1 MMLPVYQ
8 STDTYKQAQSIFS
21 GKEESHSGLWFERF
35 YEYQIFNN
43 DGSPITGN
51 EKKQT
56 KINEKEAFFRT
67 FGGNL
72 GTRECG
78 NEKNLQNYALRQF
91 SLCQAQGGQSA
102 VYQNDW
108 LMAIGLGNSHPLEN
122 GLLWHPTLGVP
133 YFQGSTVKG
142 MAKALMEKWGAE
154 PQIIKKWFG
163 SVNAITSPTADFEKI
178 FGKSLTDAFP
188 SQLNTQQSDEQD
200 QATGAFIFLDAIPI
214 KPVMLKQSIMTPHYS
229 NWYQEGDTDPTNKDV
244 QPGDWHSPT
253 PIKFLAVEK
262 AIMQFGVIPRLGA
275 KVNDDELEQINNV
288 IAMALEH
295 LGIGSKTA
303 TGYGKM
309 AKDKKADN
317 ELKESYEQIQIKV
330 QKELELQNKLS
341 NASEIES
348 NLVEQIAQNNWETS
362 NDAIKHSFT
371 QAIPKWLEILQAN
384 PKERNAIE
392 EFYRIAYIHYPK
404 QLANPKKA
412 KENQKEW
419 ILPLLELYKS

>member
-1 MMLPVYQ
+1 MMLPIYQ

-67 FGGNL
+67 FGGER
-72 GTRECG
+72 GIRECG
-78 NEKNLQNYALRQF
+78 NTKNLQNYALRQL

-133 YFQGSTVKG
+133 YFQGSTIKG

-178 FGKSLTDAFP
+178 FGKSIIEAFP
-188 SQLNTQQSDEQD
+188 NQLNTQQSDEQD

-214 KPVMLKQSIMTPHYS
+214 KPVMLKPSIMTPHYS
-229 NWYQEGDTDPTNKDV
+229 NWYQKGDTDPTNKDV

-275 KVNDDELEQINNV
+275 EVNDDELEQINNV

-295 LGIGSKTA
+295 LFCCLVLMMIVCCQNGARCCGQIIKTVRIKKRCCQALAIRLCLLMNLSKA
-303 TGYGKM
+303 VRILM
-309 AKDKKADN
+309 
-317 ELKESYEQIQIKV
+317 
-330 QKELELQNKLS
+330 
-341 NASEIES
+341 SE
-348 NLVEQIAQNNWETS
+348 
-362 NDAIKHSFT
+362 
-371 QAIPKWLEILQAN
+371 
-384 PKERNAIE
+384 
-392 EFYRIAYIHYPK
+392 
-404 QLANPKKA
+404 
-412 KENQKEW
+412 
-419 ILPLLELYKS
+419 